1 MERRDFLKLSLGG
14 VALAAIPA
22 AIWHLATAPE
32 LVQAEAFGERFRGT
46 STGRVLVAGE
56 GGSHWQVAAD
66 FSEDCPVLGMTAQDD
81 QLLVKLGFQGFD
93 FYLKSSDGRNWR
105 SLEA

>member
-14 VALAAIPA
+14 LAAVAVPIA
-22 AIWHLATAPE
+22 VWQLATEP
-32 LVQAEAFGERFRGT
+32 VQAEAFGERFRGT
-46 STGRVLVAGE
+46 SKGRVLVAG
-56 GGSHWQVAAD
+56 GSEWQVAAD
-66 FSEDCPVLGMTAQDD
+66 FGEDCPVLGMSAQDD

-93 FYLKSSDGRNWR
+93 FHLKSSDGRVWR